1 MDELK
6 LPTTNREWQN
16 AVGLRN
22 LTDKTV
28 HGAEL
33 ASASQMGYEQF
44 LLLRVLWK
52 MYETNQLQIKS
63 MFGMADW
70 ISRADE
76 MLAGHRSW
84 RTFCDDFAPAVIPEG
99 DFSIARLYQLE
110 VEKTKNLATAEQLST
125 PIVHRTRTRQ
135 LETQL
140 ANIYLA
146 TPSKRPKTLYDTPV
160 VQGTHDDDDDDLALE
175 DELTPLESTP
185 FEQISPAPKELANVL
200 YPPSKDEQIVNTA
213 LVVFLNALTMRFN
226 LSSSWTMHRIALTA
240 GFKDAQFEARTD
252 GYLDDSHGKPSVLIE
267 VKPVSRS
274 TKQAAIQI
282 QESAQM
288 VAWIKSD
295 DHWAERR
302 KLRFHVSQDRH
313 EIYVTVAEYSD
324 EYLAYL
330 NSSQP
335 APNESTDQE
344 LSGEELPKPPL
355 SFLTMHQ
362 FGPFDTLLASHIR
375 EIGPI
380 LLAITLRAEAESSQA
395 V

>member
-1 MDELK
+1 MDGLK
-6 LPTTNREWQN
+6 LPATNREWQN

-28 HGAEL
+28 HGAEF
-33 ASASQMGYEQF
+33 ASASQMGYDQF

-52 MYETNQLQIKS
+52 TYETNQLQIKC

-70 ISRADE
+70 MSRADE

-84 RTFCDDFAPAVIPEG
+84 RAFCDDFAPGVIPEG

-110 VEKTKNLATAEQLST
+110 VEKTKSLATAEQLAT
-125 PIVHRTRTRQ
+125 PIVRRTRTRQ
-135 LETQL
+135 LESQL
-140 ANIYLA
+140 ANLYLA

-160 VQGTHDDDDDDLALE
+160 VQGARDDDDLALE

-185 FEQISPAPKELANVL
+185 FQPISPAPKELVNIL

-240 GFKDAQFEARTD
+240 AFKDAQFEARTD
-252 GYLDDSHGKPSVLIE
+252 GYLDDSRGKPSVLIE

-295 DHWAERR
+295 GDWAERR
-302 KLRFHVSQDRH
+302 KVH
-313 EIYVTVAEYSD
+313 EIYVTVAEYND
-324 EYLAYL
+324 DYLAYL
-330 NSSQP
+330 NNPQP
-335 APNESTDQE
+335 ARNESTGQKF
-344 LSGEELPKPPL
+344 SGEEPPKPPEPPL

-380 LLAITLRAEAESSQA
+380 LLAITLRAEAESSQ
-395 V
+395 VV